1 MIVVRVFVKACLRL
15 VFCLTLL
22 ALLGVEAQATP
33 EYPLVLD
40 ATFGTSCPN
49 PNSRCV
55 ICHTSARGGQ
65 ATAVRP
71 FAQTL
76 RGYGLSRGRDPGLL
90 QQALQRLPDA
100 TDSDDDGAPDKEE
113 LMMCGNPS
121 GEDLG
126 AGPEYGCDGAHLA
139 ARLPRSNDA
148 PLALVSLLVAGAI
161 VRRRRASVA
170 PLAHERLGRRAA
182 RSTHRTSAS
191 APAIDR
197 RAHCD
202 PADPRRI

>member
-1 MIVVRVFVKACLRL
+1 MPSMIVARVFARA
-15 VFCLTLL
+15 TALL
-22 ALLGVEAQATP
+22 AFCSIVCPALLTCLAAEARATP

-55 ICHTSARGGQ
+55 ICHTSSRGGQ

-76 RGYGLSRGRDPGLL
+76 RGYGLNRGHDPSLL
-90 QQALQRLPDA
+90 QSALAKLPDD
-100 TDSDDDGAPDKEE
+100 TDSDEDGTPDEDE

-121 GEDLG
+121 GADLG

-139 ARLPRSNDA
+139 ASLPSTFDA
-148 PLALVSLLVAGAI
+148 PLALVALLVAGAL
-161 VRRRRASVA
+161 VRRRRG
-170 PLAHERLGRRAA
+170 PTPGPHIE
-182 RSTHRTSAS
+182 
-191 APAIDR
+191 
-197 RAHCD
+197 
-202 PADPRRI
+202 

>member
-1 MIVVRVFVKACLRL
+1 MTIAVHAQAPFVRWSARGRRARRVGSALSL
-15 VFCLTLL
+15 LGALL
-22 ALLGVEAQATP
+22 ASPASATP

-40 ATFGTSCPN
+40 AAFMTQCPN

-76 RGYGLSRGRDPGLL
+76 RRYGLTRGRDATAL
-90 QQALQRLPDA
+90 QQALAALPEM
-100 TDSDDDGAPDKEE
+100 TDSDGDGAPDEDE

-126 AGPEYGCDGAHLA
+126 SGPEYGCDGARLA
-139 ARLPRSNDA
+139 PSLPTDA
-148 PLALVSLLVAGAI
+148 PLALMALLVAGVL
-161 VRRRRASVA
+161 VRRRGAPRAPS
-170 PLAHERLGRRAA
+170 RR
-182 RSTHRTSAS
+182 
-191 APAIDR
+191 
-197 RAHCD
+197 
-202 PADPRRI
+202 